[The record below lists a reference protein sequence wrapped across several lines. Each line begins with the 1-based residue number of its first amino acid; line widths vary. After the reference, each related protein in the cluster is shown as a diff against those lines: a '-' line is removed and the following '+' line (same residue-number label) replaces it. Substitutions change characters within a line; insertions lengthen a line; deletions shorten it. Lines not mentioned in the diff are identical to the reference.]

1 MAILNAKRN
10 NMLLS
15 IIFLLLG
22 YKDEV
27 KVNNIQHEIESFY
40 NINIDIK
47 RADMPNMAYY
57 KLNNRYRADKILN
70 WLSKTYPGD
79 TMIALTSYDIST
91 TYGKIYD
98 WGIFGL
104 GSLVNNTS
112 VTSVYRFKNKNIE
125 DRLYK
130 IILHEIGHSY
140 GLPHCS
146 SDDGCFMKS
155 GDHTIKYIDNEEKK
169 LCNKCKNKLNELR
182 IKTNYNTRSRNRSIE
197 RTAH

>member
-1 MAILNAKRN
+1 
-10 NMLLS
+10 MLLS
-15 IIFLLLG
+15 IILLLLG

-146 SDDGCFMKS
+146 SDDSCFMKA